1 MLIQPVAVVVK
12 AVLPT
17 VNKDKLTRYKFRERG
32 NPLFQ
37 GFYSMSRALIFV
49 FVAITMFLAFF
60 YVSDFFDQPEP
71 VAVVENEVFVQV
83 AFVNRTVNKADP
95 VNIDAID
102 IREFS
107 ESEAKQHSYTP
118 YTSIKIKSGA
128 LWAKDVT
135 EGTQLTSN
143 LVSNPGEKDYM
154 YLSLKKD
161 QVPYY
166 YLSQGSSIVEALPI
180 QPGDRV
186 SFVAT
191 TSSQSNLL
199 ESGYSDIDSLTSN
212 VIIDGA
218 LVLQAMNVSEDDS
231 SNEDYGLI
239 IALTVKQVLKL
250 EMAQKIGAI
259 TLVPAKMVHKYLS
272 VKSSDLIEHRF
283 GVRQLRGN

>member
-1 MLIQPVAVVVK
+1 
-12 AVLPT
+12 
-17 VNKDKLTRYKFRERG
+17 
-32 NPLFQ
+32 
-37 GFYSMSRALIFV
+37 MSRALVFV

-71 VAVVENEVFVQV
+71 VAVVENEVFVEV
-83 AFVNRTVNKADP
+83 AFVNQAVNKAEP
-95 VNIDAID
+95 VNANAID
-102 IREFS
+102 IREFP
-107 ESEAKQHSYTP
+107 ESEAKQHSYVP
-118 YTSIKIKSGA
+118 YSSIKIDSGA
-128 LWAKDVT
+128 LWAKDVK
-135 EGTQLTSN
+135 EGMQLTPD

-218 LVLQAMNVSEDDS
+218 LVLQSMNVSEDDDS
-231 SNEDYGLI
+231 SNEEYGLI

>member
-1 MLIQPVAVVVK
+1 
-12 AVLPT
+12 
-17 VNKDKLTRYKFRERG
+17 
-32 NPLFQ
+32 
-37 GFYSMSRALIFV
+37 MSRALVFV

-60 YVSDFFDQPEP
+60 YVSDFFDRPEP
-71 VAVVENEVFVQV
+71 VTVVEKEVFVEV
-83 AFVNRTVNKADP
+83 AFVNRAFKKAEP
-95 VNIDAID
+95 INIDAIN
-102 IREFS
+102 IRELP
-107 ESEAKQHSYTP
+107 ESEVKQHSYVP
-118 YTSIKIKSGA
+118 YASIKIESGA
-128 LWAKDVT
+128 LWAKDVN
-135 EGTQLTSN
+135 EGARLTPD

-191 TSSQSNLL
+191 TSSKSNLL
-199 ESGYSDIDSLTSN
+199 ERGYSDINNLTSN

-218 LVLQAMNVSEDDS
+218 LVLQAMNVSEDDDS
-231 SNEDYGLI
+231 SNEEYGLI

>member
-1 MLIQPVAVVVK
+1 
-12 AVLPT
+12 
-17 VNKDKLTRYKFRERG
+17 
-32 NPLFQ
+32 
-37 GFYSMSRALIFV
+37 MSRALVFV

-71 VAVVENEVFVQV
+71 VAVVENEVFVEV
-83 AFVNRTVNKADP
+83 AFVNQAVNKAEP
-95 VNIDAID
+95 VNANAID
-102 IREFS
+102 IREFP
-107 ESEAKQHSYTP
+107 ESEAKQHSYIP
-118 YTSIKIKSGA
+118 YSSIKIDSGA
-128 LWAKDVT
+128 LWAKDVK
-135 EGTQLTSN
+135 EGMQLTPD

-218 LVLQAMNVSEDDS
+218 LVLQAMNVAEDDDS
-231 SNEDYGLI
+231 SNEEYGLI

>member
-1 MLIQPVAVVVK
+1 
-12 AVLPT
+12 
-17 VNKDKLTRYKFRERG
+17 
-32 NPLFQ
+32 
-37 GFYSMSRALIFV
+37 MSRALVFV

-71 VAVVENEVFVQV
+71 VAVVENEVFVEV
-83 AFVNRTVNKADP
+83 AFVNQAVNKAEP
-95 VNIDAID
+95 VNANAID
-102 IREFS
+102 IREFP
-107 ESEAKQHSYTP
+107 ELEAKQHSYVP
-118 YTSIKIKSGA
+118 YSSIKIDSGA
-128 LWAKDVT
+128 LWAKDVK
-135 EGTQLTSN
+135 EGMQLTPD

-218 LVLQAMNVSEDDS
+218 LVLQAMNVAEDDDS
-231 SNEDYGLI
+231 SNEEYGLI

>member
-1 MLIQPVAVVVK
+1 
-12 AVLPT
+12 
-17 VNKDKLTRYKFRERG
+17 
-32 NPLFQ
+32 
-37 GFYSMSRALIFV
+37 MSRALIFV

-71 VAVVENEVFVQV
+71 VAVVENEVFVEV
-83 AFVNRTVNKADP
+83 AFVNRAVNKAEP
-95 VNIDAID
+95 VNANAID
-102 IREFS
+102 IREFP
-107 ESEAKQHSYTP
+107 ESEAKQHSYVP
-118 YTSIKIKSGA
+118 YASIKIDSGA
-128 LWAKDVT
+128 LWAKDVK
-135 EGTQLTSN
+135 EGMQLTPD

-218 LVLQAMNVSEDDS
+218 LVLQSMNVSEDDDS
-231 SNEDYGLI
+231 SNEEYGLI

>member
-1 MLIQPVAVVVK
+1 
-12 AVLPT
+12 
-17 VNKDKLTRYKFRERG
+17 
-32 NPLFQ
+32 
-37 GFYSMSRALIFV
+37 MSRVLVFV

-71 VAVVENEVFVQV
+71 VAVVKKEVFIEV
-83 AFVNRTVNKADP
+83 AFVNRAVKKAEP
-95 VNIDAID
+95 VNANAID
-102 IREFS
+102 IRKFP
-107 ESEAKQHSYTP
+107 ESEAKQHSYIP
-118 YTSIKIKSGA
+118 YASIKIDSGA
-128 LWAKDVT
+128 LWAKDVN
-135 EGTQLTSN
+135 EGMQLTPN

-218 LVLQAMNVSEDDS
+218 LVLQAMNVAEDDDS
-231 SNEDYGLI
+231 SNEEYGLI

>member
-1 MLIQPVAVVVK
+1 
-12 AVLPT
+12 
-17 VNKDKLTRYKFRERG
+17 
-32 NPLFQ
+32 
-37 GFYSMSRALIFV
+37 MSRALVFV

-60 YVSDFFDQPEP
+60 YVSDFFEQTEP
-71 VAVVENEVFVQV
+71 VAVVENEVLVEV
-83 AFVNRTVNKADP
+83 AFVNRAVHKADP
-95 VNIDAID
+95 VNANAID
-102 IREFS
+102 IREFP
-107 ESEAKQHSYTP
+107 ESEAKQYSYVP
-118 YTSIKIKSGA
+118 YASIKIDSGA
-128 LWAKDVT
+128 LWAKDVN
-135 EGTQLTSN
+135 EGMQLTPD

-199 ESGYSDIDSLTSN
+199 ESGYSDINNLTSN

-218 LVLQAMNVSEDDS
+218 LVLQVMNVSEDDDS
-231 SNEDYGLI
+231 SNEDHGLI

>member
-1 MLIQPVAVVVK
+1 
-12 AVLPT
+12 
-17 VNKDKLTRYKFRERG
+17 
-32 NPLFQ
+32 
-37 GFYSMSRALIFV
+37 MSRALVFV

-71 VAVVENEVFVQV
+71 VAVVENEVFVEV
-83 AFVNRTVNKADP
+83 AFVNRAVNKAEP
-95 VNIDAID
+95 VNANAID
-102 IREFS
+102 IREFP
-107 ESEAKQHSYTP
+107 ESEAKQHSYVP
-118 YTSIKIKSGA
+118 YASIKIDSGA
-128 LWAKDVT
+128 LWAKDVK
-135 EGTQLTSN
+135 EGMQLTPD

-218 LVLQAMNVSEDDS
+218 LVLQAMNVAEDDDS
-231 SNEDYGLI
+231 SNEEYGLI

>member
-1 MLIQPVAVVVK
+1 
-12 AVLPT
+12 
-17 VNKDKLTRYKFRERG
+17 
-32 NPLFQ
+32 
-37 GFYSMSRALIFV
+37 MSRALVFV

-60 YVSDFFDQPEP
+60 YVSDFFDHPEP
-71 VAVVENEVFVQV
+71 VAVVENEVFVEV
-83 AFVNRTVNKADP
+83 AFVNRAVNKAEP
-95 VNIDAID
+95 VNANAID
-102 IREFS
+102 IREFP
-107 ESEAKQHSYTP
+107 ESEAKQHSYVP
-118 YTSIKIKSGA
+118 YASIKIDSGA
-128 LWAKDVT
+128 LWAKDVK
-135 EGTQLTSN
+135 EGMQLTPD

-218 LVLQAMNVSEDDS
+218 LVLQSMNVSEDDDS
-231 SNEDYGLI
+231 SNEEYGLI

>member
-1 MLIQPVAVVVK
+1 
-12 AVLPT
+12 
-17 VNKDKLTRYKFRERG
+17 
-32 NPLFQ
+32 
-37 GFYSMSRALIFV
+37 MSRALVFV

-71 VAVVENEVFVQV
+71 VAVVENEVFVEV
-83 AFVNRTVNKADP
+83 AFVNRAVNKAEP
-95 VNIDAID
+95 VNANAID
-102 IREFS
+102 IREFP
-107 ESEAKQHSYTP
+107 ESEAKQHSYVP
-118 YTSIKIKSGA
+118 YSSIKIDSGA
-128 LWAKDVT
+128 LWAKDVK
-135 EGTQLTSN
+135 EGMQLTQD

-218 LVLQAMNVSEDDS
+218 LVLQAMNVAEDDDS
-231 SNEDYGLI
+231 SNEEYGLI

>member
-1 MLIQPVAVVVK
+1 
-12 AVLPT
+12 
-17 VNKDKLTRYKFRERG
+17 
-32 NPLFQ
+32 
-37 GFYSMSRALIFV
+37 MSRALVFV

-60 YVSDFFDQPEP
+60 YVSDFFEQPEP
-71 VAVVENEVFVQV
+71 VAVVENEVFVEV
-83 AFVNRTVNKADP
+83 AFVNQAVNKAEP
-95 VNIDAID
+95 VNANTID
-102 IREFS
+102 IREFP
-107 ESEAKQHSYTP
+107 ESEAKQHSYIP
-118 YTSIKIKSGA
+118 YSSIKIDSGA
-128 LWAKDVT
+128 LWAKDVK
-135 EGTQLTSN
+135 EGMQLTPD

-218 LVLQAMNVSEDDS
+218 LVLQSMNVSEDDDS
-231 SNEDYGLI
+231 SNEEYGLI

>member
-1 MLIQPVAVVVK
+1 
-12 AVLPT
+12 
-17 VNKDKLTRYKFRERG
+17 
-32 NPLFQ
+32 
-37 GFYSMSRALIFV
+37 MSRALVFV

-71 VAVVENEVFVQV
+71 VAVVENEVFVEV
-83 AFVNRTVNKADP
+83 AFVNQAVNKAEP
-95 VNIDAID
+95 VNANAID
-102 IREFS
+102 IREFP
-107 ESEAKQHSYTP
+107 ESEAKQHSYVS
-118 YTSIKIKSGA
+118 YSSIKIDSGA
-128 LWAKDVT
+128 LWAKDVK
-135 EGTQLTSN
+135 EGMQLTPD

-218 LVLQAMNVSEDDS
+218 LVLQAMNVAEDDDS
-231 SNEDYGLI
+231 SNEEYGLI

>member
-1 MLIQPVAVVVK
+1 
-12 AVLPT
+12 
-17 VNKDKLTRYKFRERG
+17 
-32 NPLFQ
+32 
-37 GFYSMSRALIFV
+37 MSRALVFV

-71 VAVVENEVFVQV
+71 VAVVENEVFVEV
-83 AFVNRTVNKADP
+83 AFVNRAVNKAEP
-95 VNIDAID
+95 VNANAID
-102 IREFS
+102 IREFP
-107 ESEAKQHSYTP
+107 ESEAKQHSYVP
-118 YTSIKIKSGA
+118 YASIKIDSGA
-128 LWAKDVT
+128 LWAKDVK
-135 EGTQLTSN
+135 EGMQLTPD

-199 ESGYSDIDSLTSN
+199 ESDYSDIDSLTSN

-218 LVLQAMNVSEDDS
+218 LVLQSMNVSEDDDS
-231 SNEDYGLI
+231 SNEEYGLI

>member
-1 MLIQPVAVVVK
+1 
-12 AVLPT
+12 
-17 VNKDKLTRYKFRERG
+17 
-32 NPLFQ
+32 
-37 GFYSMSRALIFV
+37 MSRALVFV

-71 VAVVENEVFVQV
+71 VAVVENEVFVEV
-83 AFVNRTVNKADP
+83 AFVNQAVNKAEP
-95 VNIDAID
+95 VNANAIG
-102 IREFS
+102 IREFP
-107 ESEAKQHSYTP
+107 ESEAKQHSYVP
-118 YTSIKIKSGA
+118 YSSIKIDSGA
-128 LWAKDVT
+128 LWAKDVK
-135 EGTQLTSN
+135 EGMQLTPD

-218 LVLQAMNVSEDDS
+218 LVLQAMNVAEDDDS
-231 SNEDYGLI
+231 SNEEYGLI

>member
-1 MLIQPVAVVVK
+1 
-12 AVLPT
+12 
-17 VNKDKLTRYKFRERG
+17 
-32 NPLFQ
+32 
-37 GFYSMSRALIFV
+37 MSRALVFV

-71 VAVVENEVFVQV
+71 VAVVENEVLVEV
-83 AFVNRTVNKADP
+83 AFVNRAVHKADP
-95 VNIDAID
+95 VNANAID
-102 IREFS
+102 IREFP
-107 ESEAKQHSYTP
+107 ESEAKQHSYVP
-118 YTSIKIKSGA
+118 YASIKIDSGA
-128 LWAKDVT
+128 LWAKDVN
-135 EGTQLTSN
+135 EGMQLTPN

-199 ESGYSDIDSLTSN
+199 ESGYSDINNLTSN

-218 LVLQAMNVSEDDS
+218 LVLQAMNVSEDDDS
-231 SNEDYGLI
+231 SNEEYGLI

>member
-1 MLIQPVAVVVK
+1 
-12 AVLPT
+12 
-17 VNKDKLTRYKFRERG
+17 
-32 NPLFQ
+32 
-37 GFYSMSRALIFV
+37 MSRALVFV

-71 VAVVENEVFVQV
+71 VAVVENEVLVEV
-83 AFVNRTVNKADP
+83 AFVNRVVNKAEP
-95 VNIDAID
+95 VNANAID
-102 IREFS
+102 IREFP
-107 ESEAKQHSYTP
+107 ESEAKQHSYVP
-118 YTSIKIKSGA
+118 YASIKIDSGA
-128 LWAKDVT
+128 LWAKDVK
-135 EGTQLTSN
+135 EGMQLTPD

-218 LVLQAMNVSEDDS
+218 LVLQSMNVSEDDDS
-231 SNEDYGLI
+231 SNEEYGLI

>member
-1 MLIQPVAVVVK
+1 
-12 AVLPT
+12 
-17 VNKDKLTRYKFRERG
+17 
-32 NPLFQ
+32 
-37 GFYSMSRALIFV
+37 MSRALVFV

-71 VAVVENEVFVQV
+71 VAVVENEVFVEV
-83 AFVNRTVNKADP
+83 AFVNQAVNKAEP
-95 VNIDAID
+95 VNTDAID
-102 IREFS
+102 IREFP
-107 ESEAKQHSYTP
+107 ESEAKQHSYVP
-118 YTSIKIKSGA
+118 YASIKIDSGA
-128 LWAKDVT
+128 LWAKDVN
-135 EGTQLTSN
+135 EGMQLTPD

-218 LVLQAMNVSEDDS
+218 LVLQSMNVSEDDDS
-231 SNEDYGLI
+231 SNEEYGLI